1 MMKRILLVV
10 LAGSVMGLGGVGES
24 VAKRA
29 KPIKINKRFL
39 SPKLKANRWKD
50 TFEKPSREIYKHR
63 GSILS
68 RLGIR
73 KGQVIADIGA
83 GTGAFLPSLRKAVGP
98 KPWLYA
104 VDISPSF
111 VGFLKGRIRAQQW
124 KRIRVVHSTITSTKL
139 PTASVDVAFVC
150 ATYHHFGHVREMVT
164 DIHRAL
170 RPGGRLVI
178 IDYKRIPGVSSA
190 WILKH
195 VRWGQKTVIKQ
206 VIKYGFRLEKR
217 IKVDGLKENYV
228 MTFKRVKKK

>member
-1 MMKRILLVV
+1 
-10 LAGSVMGLGGVGES
+10 
-24 VAKRA
+24 
-29 KPIKINKRFL
+29 
-39 SPKLKANRWKD
+39 
-50 TFEKPSREIYKHR
+50 
-63 GSILS
+63 
-68 RLGIR
+68 
-73 KGQVIADIGA
+73 
-83 GTGAFLPSLRKAVGP
+83 
-98 KPWLYA
+98 
-104 VDISPSF
+104 
-111 VGFLKGRIRAQQW
+111 
-124 KRIRVVHSTITSTKL
+124 L

-195 VRWGQKTVIKQ
+195 VRWGQKKVIKQ
-206 VIKYGFRLEKR
+206 VTKYGFRLEKR